1 MMAPNSSSWWFQPI
15 WKILVK
21 LDHLPRVSGWR
32 QKSKNACCS
41 KLLMREL
48 TLHRCTAGLQRLES
62 FRLCITFYLI
72 KVSDDNSL
80 KDFSPICFVA
90 AGQCGMVDSPVPL
103 YRQCSG
109 LHGDASSVS
118 TRTQLLPPCKA
129 GPACGVGAVCD
140 SVPSPSW
147 FKCQVSLWTR
157 QVAQWL

>member
-62 FRLCITFYLI
+62 FWLCITFYLI

-90 AGQCGMVDSPVPL
+90 AGNAEWLKAQCLSTGNVPDCMVMPALCNADPTLATV
-103 YRQCSG
+103 QG
-109 LHGDASSVS
+109 LA
-118 TRTQLLPPCKA
+118 
-129 GPACGVGAVCD
+129 ACGVGAVCD

-157 QVAQWL
+157 QGA